1 MLRRIPKSM
10 LWLVALIAPGGFL
23 LLPLLLL
30 DLLRKHHQDR
40 PLLEPAERGSLLE
53 TAPPSVAS

>member
-1 MLRRIPKSM
+1 M

-30 DLLRKHHQDR
+30 ELLRKHHQDR